1 MLDGVT
7 SRPSIPLSIPLSIL
21 DLAIIG
27 KGQTAADAFDNSVAL
42 ARRAE
47 ARGYQRVWYAE
58 HHNMASIASSATSV
72 LIAHVAAHTSTIRL
86 GAGGV
91 MLPNHSPLTIAEQF
105 GTLATL
111 HPGRIDLGLGRA
123 PGSDQNTLRAM
134 RRDAHSSDRFPED
147 VLELQ
152 GYLSGVSRIP
162 GVTAVPGAGTNVPL
176 YILGSSL
183 FGAQLA
189 AVLGLP
195 FAFASHFAPG
205 ALVDA
210 MTLYRREFRPS
221 AQLAEPYAIAAVN
234 VIAAETDDEAQQQ
247 WETVRRWRIARFVTP
262 GRDLTDDEADAILES
277 PQGRQI
283 AQMMH
288 YSAIGTPDVVRE
300 YLAEFAALAGADEL
314 ITAHSSPTI
323 DQRLR
328 SVDLLADVSGLREDL
343 GWDGPSELSRKRNS
357 DERV

>member
-1 MLDGVT
+1 MLVGVT
-7 SRPSIPLSIPLSIL
+7 SRTSIPLSIL

-27 KGQTAADAFDNSVAL
+27 KGQTAADAFTNSVAL
-42 ARRAE
+42 AQRAE
-47 ARGYQRVWYAE
+47 ARGYRRVWYAE

-72 LIAHVAAHTSTIRL
+72 LIAHVAAHTNTIRL

-123 PGSDQNTLRAM
+123 PGSDQTTMRAM

-152 GYLSGVSRIP
+152 GYLIGESRIP

-189 AVLGLP
+189 AMLGLP

-205 ALVDA
+205 ALVEA

-221 AQLAEPYAIAAVN
+221 AQLTEPYAIAGVN
-234 VIAAETDDEAQQQ
+234 VIAADTAEDAQQQ

-262 GRDLTDDEADAILES
+262 GRDLSDEEADALLDS

-288 YSAIGTPDVVRE
+288 YSAIGTPEVVQA
-300 YLAEFAALAGADEL
+300 YLDEFAALAGADEL
-314 ITAHSSPTI
+314 ITAHSSPGI

-328 SVDLLADVSGLREDL
+328 SVDLLADVNDRIS
-343 GWDGPSELSRKRNS
+343 
-357 DERV
+357 V